1 MSKNRQKMLYIVIGA
16 MGLGYL
22 IVSLF
27 LVEDFDKLDKTDLT
41 GIFLLSIIS
50 LSGLIQG
57 ILMKK

>member
-1 MSKNRQKMLYIVIGA
+1 MSKSRQKMLYIVIGA

-57 ILMKK
+57 VLMKK

>member
-1 MSKNRQKMLYIVIGA
+1 MSKSRQKMLYIVIGA

-27 LVEDFDKLDKTDLT
+27 LVEDFDKLDKVDLT

-57 ILMKK
+57 ILLKK

>member
-1 MSKNRQKMLYIVIGA
+1 MSKSRQKMLYIVIGA

-27 LVEDFDKLDKTDLT
+27 LVEDFDKLDKVDLT

-57 ILMKK
+57 VLMKK